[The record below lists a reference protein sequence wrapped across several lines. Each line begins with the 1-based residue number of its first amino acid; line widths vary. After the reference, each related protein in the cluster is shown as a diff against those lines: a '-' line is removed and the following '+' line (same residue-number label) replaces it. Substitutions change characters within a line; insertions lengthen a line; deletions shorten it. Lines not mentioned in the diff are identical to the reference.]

1 MDNTCDHCNKA
12 FPTSKR
18 GKVYCSTK
26 CKNALL
32 YLRHK
37 AIGIKV
43 MPRKNRSM
51 RKTGMV
57 RFPSVEERNRR
68 VVDIY
73 AVAQAVCGVP

>member
-1 MDNTCDHCNKA
+1 MSENTCDHCNKA
-12 FPTSKR
+12 FPVSKR

-37 AIGIKV
+37 VLGIKV
-43 MPRKNRSM
+43 MPRKNRSL

-68 VVDIY
+68 IEF
-73 AVAQAVCGVP
+73 CG

>member
-1 MDNTCDHCNKA
+1 MSENTCDHCNKE
-12 FPTSKR
+12 FP
-18 GKVYCSTK
+18 V

-43 MPRKNRSM
+43 MPRKNRSI
-51 RKTGMV
+51 RKIGGV

-68 VVDIY
+68 VIDLE
-73 AVAQAVCGVP
+73 ARK